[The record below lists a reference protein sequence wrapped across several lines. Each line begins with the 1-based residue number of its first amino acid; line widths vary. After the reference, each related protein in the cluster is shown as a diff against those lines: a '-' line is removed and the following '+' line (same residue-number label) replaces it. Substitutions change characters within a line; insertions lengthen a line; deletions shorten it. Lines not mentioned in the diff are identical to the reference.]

1 MKQLS
6 DEVARLVPVLSA
18 IHKLIKDEET
28 KTTARL
34 PTLIAAFN
42 TPYDRPASDSPAE
55 IGLEDRRR
63 DPSPNSH
70 TGRPSM
76 VKSLWKKLIAKDRA
90 YSLENQSGSTD
101 IMPISPAIGGDNLS
115 PENGLTVG
123 DVMQNK
129 VEGGTEGMPCA
140 LAGCHAEL
148 DSLLDRIKSK
158 DGGTSRKKALAWTF
172 RQGEVR
178 KTLDNLQRF
187 HQLLTSALLVD
198 QTYVP
203 GLASTIEHLLMFLQ

>member
-6 DEVARLVPVLSA
+6 DEVARLVPVLGA
-18 IHKLIKDEET
+18 IHELIKDEET

-55 IGLEDRRR
+55 LGLEDGRR
-63 DPSPNSH
+63 DPSPDSL
-70 TGRPSM
+70 TGRPTF
-76 VKSLWKKLIAKDRA
+76 VKSLWKKLKAKDRP
-90 YSLENQSGSTD
+90 STLENTSGSTD
-101 IMPISPAIGGDNLS
+101 IMPICPAIGVDNLS
-115 PENGLTVG
+115 VDDALTVG
-123 DVMQNK
+123 DVGGNK
-129 VEGGTEGMPCA
+129 VEGGTGGMPCA
-140 LAGCHAEL
+140 LAGCHVEL
-148 DSLLDRIKSK
+148 DCLLNSIKSK

-178 KTLDNLQRF
+178 KTLDNLHRF
-187 HQLLTSALLVD
+187 HQLVTSALLVD

-203 GLASTIEHLLMFLQ
+203 GLTSAI

>member
-18 IHKLIKDEET
+18 IHELIKDEET

-42 TPYDRPASDSPAE
+42 TPYDRPASDGPAE
-55 IGLEDRRR
+55 LGLEDGRR
-63 DPSPNSH
+63 DTCPNSH
-70 TGRPSM
+70 TGRPTM
-76 VKSLWKKLIAKDRA
+76 VKSLWKKLKAKDRP
-90 YSLENQSGSTD
+90 STLENTSGSTD
-101 IMPISPAIGGDNLS
+101 IMPICPAIGRDNLS
-115 PENGLTVG
+115 PEDGLTVG

-129 VEGGTEGMPCA
+129 VEGGTERVPCA

-148 DSLLDRIKSK
+148 DSLLNRIKNK

-178 KTLDNLQRF
+178 KTLENLQRF

-203 GLASTIEHLLMFLQ
+203 GLTSAI